1 MGSKVIG
8 HEVTVSKA
16 MRLWK
21 ETLWSIIWTATLW
34 SARACTAILCQQVYG
49 QQMVNK
55 SMDNNM
61 GSKVLIDFIRKIAF
75 LN

>member
-1 MGSKVIG
+1 MNRNPMVNNMDSNPM
-8 HEVTVSKA
+8 VSKG
-16 MRLWK
+16 MHNNPMP
-21 ETLWSIIWTATLW
+21 E
-34 SARACTAILCQQVYG
+34 VYG